1 MNDKKKID
9 RFVFIVI
16 RVIVLIF
23 VSQFVLMNELIIYSF
38 LTGLILIPLF
48 TKKHLGYFNLKKF
61 YINFWL
67 GNERELYFFFV
78 SQFLF
83 VIVFFIIMVFLSFFE
98 INVTDLFYL
107 GIFDNSYHSSEEY
120 KPGLPLRYQ

>member
-38 LTGLILIPLF
+38 LTGLILIPFF

-61 YINFWL
+61 YINFWF
-67 GNERELYFFFV
+67 GNESELYFFFV

>member
-1 MNDKKKID
+1 MNNKKKND
-9 RFVFIVI
+9 GFVFIGI

-38 LTGLILIPLF
+38 LTGLILIPFF

-61 YINFWL
+61 YINFWF
-67 GNERELYFFFV
+67 GNESELYFFFV